1 MRRGVGAVVR
11 VAALVLLQ
19 GQARAEPVAAPVAP
33 APRPAVTLAPL
44 ASAVSAPASFSV
56 GAVAPPAAAP
66 APAGAATTP
75 ALVAAPSTP
84 LPPAPAPLAAPLAPD
99 PASGPPRKRVALVL
113 SGGGARGLAHVGV
126 LKALE
131 RLRVPYDCIVGTS
144 MGAIAGGTVA
154 SGTPLDVAERM
165 VVGANW
171 DAVFA
176 DRPARSDIPYFRKSE
191 DARPYFGFDLTLAN
205 FIPVTPRNFV
215 SVQHINLFFRELT
228 GARAAAHFDDLPIPF
243 RAVGTDIVTGETVV
257 MDKGTVADTM
267 RASMTVPGLFEP
279 YDYEGHLLVDG
290 GLATNLPVEL
300 GQQLCGDVVVA
311 VNVSSPNLRQ
321 DQLDSVVSIG
331 EQVVNISMTQ
341 KLDAE
346 LARLRP
352 HDVLLVPDLD
362 DLASTDFKRV
372 QEMIARGEQS
382 VLSHAEHLRE
392 LQVSAAEY
400 AAWRA
405 AIAARVPARPV
416 IERVA
421 MADMRWVNP
430 AVMSDLLRLKPGQP
444 FDMAALHRNIERVYA
459 RGDFTRISYD
469 LANTGPGVAD
479 LHIAPQERPGRDFM
493 RFGLGLYTDFT
504 GDSRFTATASLRR
517 AWLNRLDGQWRTD
530 LGVGRDL
537 SLQSEWY
544 QPASLGSEFFVA
556 PQVFYTDQHRD
567 LRFSSDTR
575 YGYRYTRTGAALE
588 LGSVFGR
595 FGEVRAGATVAYAN
609 VESEAGPVIPDR
621 GYHQGGF
628 TLRSVY
634 DQLDS
639 VYFPHAGGTA
649 RLHYFGSRQNAG
661 ADQEYDRLEFVA
673 KRALTRGRNTL
684 LVTVRGATGFD
695 SNLPLHEAF
704 GLGGLFN
711 LSAYPPDYYLGNE
724 LFSGGLLLYRQV
736 SAMPAGLGRGIY
748 AGGALEAGRMKRV
761 LPGYALPD
769 EAVSGS
775 AFLAADT
782 VLGPFYLLA
791 AVGDRQQRALYLA
804 LGVSF

>member
-1 MRRGVGAVVR
+1 MRRGVGSVVR
-11 VAALVLLQ
+11 GVALALLP
-19 GQARAEPVAAPVAP
+19 GVAMAAAAASQPALASPALAP
-33 APRPAVTLAPL
+33 AAATALFP
-44 ASAVSAPASFSV
+44 ASAAA
-56 GAVAPPAAAP
+56 PAAAP
-66 APAGAATTP
+66 AF
-75 ALVAAPSTP
+75 AAPTA
-84 LPPAPAPLAAPLAPD
+84 APAPLAAPLAPD
-99 PASGPPRKRVALVL
+99 PASGPARKRVALVL

-126 LKALE
+126 LKALD
-131 RLRVPYDCIVGTS
+131 RLRVPYDCIVGAS

-154 SGTPLDVAERM
+154 SGTPLSVAERL
-165 VVGANW
+165 VVEADW

-176 DRPARSDIPYFRKSE
+176 DRPARGDIPYFRKSE

-205 FIPVTPRNFV
+205 FTPVTPRNFV

-228 GARAAAHFDDLPIPF
+228 GARAATHFDDLPIPF

-267 RASMTVPGLFEP
+267 RASMTVPGLFAP
-279 YDYEGHLLVDG
+279 YDYEGHQLVDG
-290 GLATNLPVEL
+290 GLATNLPVTL
-300 GQQLCGDVVVA
+300 GQQLCGEVVIA
-311 VNVSSPNLRQ
+311 VNVSSPNLRA
-321 DQLDSVVSIG
+321 DQLDSVVAIG
-331 EQVVNISMTQ
+331 EQVINISMSQ

-352 HDVLLVPDLD
+352 HDVLLAPDLD

-372 QEMIARGEQS
+372 QALIARGENS
-382 VLSHAEHLRE
+382 VLEQATHLRE
-392 LQVSAAEY
+392 LQVSAADY

-421 MADMRWVNP
+421 MADTRWVNP

-444 FDMAALHRNIERVYA
+444 FDMNALHRNIERVYA
-459 RGDFTRISYD
+459 RGDFTQISYD

-479 LHIAPQERPGRDFM
+479 LHIAPQERLGRDFM

-504 GDSRFTATASLRR
+504 GDSRFAATASLRR

-537 SLQSEWY
+537 TLQSEWY

-567 LRFSSDTR
+567 LRFSRDTR
-575 YGYRYTRTGAALE
+575 FGYRYTRTGAALE

-595 FGEVRAGATVAYAN
+595 FGEVRAGVTSAYAA
-609 VESEAGPVIPDR
+609 VESEAGPIIPDR

-639 VYFPHAGGTA
+639 VYFPHAGGSA
-649 RLHYFGSRQNAG
+649 RLDYFASRRDAG
-661 ADQEYDRLEFVA
+661 ADRDYERVEFVA
-673 KRALTRGRNTL
+673 KRALTRGRSTL
-684 LVTVRGATGFD
+684 LFTLRGAAALD
-695 SNLPLHEAF
+695 SDLLRHEAF

-724 LFSGGLLLYRQV
+724 LVSGGLLLYRQV
-736 SAMPAGLGRGIY
+736 GALPAGLGRGVY
-748 AGGALEAGRMKRV
+748 AGAGVEGGRMNRV
-761 LPGYALPD
+761 LPGYATPD
-769 EAVSGS
+769 AAVSGS

-782 VLGPFYLLA
+782 ALGPFYLLA

-804 LGVSF
+804 LGVNF

>member
-1 MRRGVGAVVR
+1 MRRGVGTMMQ
-11 VAALVLLQ
+11 VAALALLQ
-19 GQARAEPVAAPVAP
+19 GMAVAQPAPVTGGSGAAPAVVPPAP
-33 APRPAVTLAPL
+33 AL
-44 ASAVSAPASFSV
+44 
-56 GAVAPPAAAP
+56 PAAAP
-66 APAGAATTP
+66 VLAEAHSLAPATAR
-75 ALVAAPSTP
+75 
-84 LPPAPAPLAAPLAPD
+84 APLAAPLAPD
-99 PASGPPRKRVALVL
+99 PASGPARKRVALVL

-154 SGTPLDVAERM
+154 SGTPLDVAERL
-165 VVGANW
+165 VVEADW

-205 FIPVTPRNFV
+205 FAPVTPRNFV

-243 RAVGTDIVTGETVV
+243 RAVGTDIVSGETVV
-257 MDKGTVADTM
+257 MDRGTVADTM

-290 GLATNLPVEL
+290 GLATNLPVTL
-300 GQQLCGDVVVA
+300 GQQLCGEVVIA
-311 VNVSSPNLRQ
+311 VNVSSPNLRA
-321 DQLDSVVSIG
+321 DQLDSLVAIG
-331 EQVVNISMTQ
+331 EQVINISMMQ

-352 HDVLLVPDLD
+352 FDVLLVPDLD
-362 DLASTDFKRV
+362 GLASTDFERV
-372 QEMIARGEQS
+372 EAMIARGEQS
-382 VLSHAEHLRE
+382 VLENAGHLRE
-392 LQVSAAEY
+392 LQVSEADY

-405 AIAARVPARPV
+405 AIAARVPAQPV
-416 IERVA
+416 IERVE

-459 RGDFTRISYD
+459 RGDFTQITYD

-530 LGVGRDL
+530 LGVGRDF

-575 YGYRYTRTGAALE
+575 FGYRYTRTGAALE
-588 LGSVFGR
+588 FGSVFGR
-595 FGEVRAGATVAYAN
+595 FGEVRAGATTAYAS
-609 VESEAGPVIPDR
+609 VASEAGPIIPDG

-639 VYFPHAGGTA
+639 VYFPHAGGAA
-649 RLHYFGSRQNAG
+649 RLEYFASRRDAG
-661 ADQEYDRLEFVA
+661 ADLEYERLEFVA
-673 KRALTRGRNTL
+673 KRALTRGHNTL
-684 LVTVRGATGFD
+684 LFTLRGATAFD
-695 SNLPLHEAF
+695 GSLPQHEAF

-711 LSAYPPDYYLGNE
+711 LSAYPPDYYLGHE
-724 LFSGGLLLYRQV
+724 LVSAGLMLYRQV
-736 SAMPAGLGRGIY
+736 SEMPAGLGRGIY
-748 AGGALEAGRMKRV
+748 AGTGLEAGRMGRV
-761 LPGYALPD
+761 LPGYATPD

-791 AVGDRQQRALYLA
+791 AVGDRRQRALYLA
-804 LGVSF
+804 LGVNF